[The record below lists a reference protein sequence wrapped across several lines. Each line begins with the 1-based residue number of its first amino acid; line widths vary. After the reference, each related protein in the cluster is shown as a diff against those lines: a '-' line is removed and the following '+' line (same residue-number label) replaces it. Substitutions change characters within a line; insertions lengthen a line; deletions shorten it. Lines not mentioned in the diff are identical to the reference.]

1 MQSSLYNSDGTEE
14 PFFPRSRGLS
24 GLGFTWWPEFLALVV
39 LLPSTVCISIVTRFR
54 VTIYASFSDHQIFRR
69 LDRSEDA
76 SLPEHPLLG
85 VSLSH
90 SPRVLQDQVRDA
102 SPLSM
107 PELRGDVLFDKG
119 HAILPSPPP
128 PSSL

>member
-1 MQSSLYNSDGTEE
+1 ML
-14 PFFPRSRGLS
+14 P
-24 GLGFTWWPEFLALVV
+24 
-39 LLPSTVCISIVTRFR
+39 PSTVGSSIVTPFR

-69 LDRSEDA
+69 LDSSEDA
-76 SLPEHPLLG
+76 ALPEHHLLG

-107 PELRGDVLFDKG
+107 PELREDVLFDKG